1 MNNDFYKY
9 LSEELH
15 GEDYTRHDTT
25 NLKKKIAPVF
35 EGEKVLSIGDKKHST
50 AFVESFYLLWESN
63 NDKRE
68 QLRYYKDKVKEIK
81 NDNIN
86 YDYINNL
93 YQDKLNQFIEYKKDC
108 DKKVKEQLEKE
119 ICDTDI
125 YKKLKYEFD
134 RCKNICEVIPKLNSE
149 IDSLKEKNNQ
159 LCVNNSQ
166 DCLDLKEANES
177 MRIKLSKTLRTKIT
191 KELEKEHQEEL
202 KILKDK
208 IKFLTKSLVEKEL
221 AD

>member
-81 NDNIN
+81 KDNID

-191 KELEKEHQEEL
+191 KELEKEHQQEL

>member
-1 MNNDFYKY
+1 MDANFYKY
-9 LSEELH
+9 LSEQLH
-15 GEDYTRHDTT
+15 GEEYTRHDTT

-35 EGEKVLSIGDKKHST
+35 EGDKILSIGDKKQST
-50 AFVESFYLLWESN
+50 AFMESFYTIWESN

-68 QLRYYKDKVKEIK
+68 QLRYYRDKVKEIK
-81 NDNIN
+81 KDNID

-93 YQDKLNQFIEYKKDC
+93 YQDKINEFVEYKKDC

-119 ICDTDI
+119 ICDTDV
-125 YKKLKYEFD
+125 YKKLKYEND
-134 RCKNICEVIPKLNSE
+134 RLKNLCELIPKLNNE
-149 IDSLKEKNNQ
+149 ITNLKQQNTE
-159 LCVNNSQ
+159 LCINNSQ

-191 KELEKEHQEEL
+191 KELEKEHKEEV

-208 IKFLTKSLVEKEL
+208 NKLLAKSLLEKEL

>member
-93 YQDKLNQFIEYKKDC
+93 YQDKLNEFIEYKKDC

-191 KELEKEHQEEL
+191 KELEKEHQQEL

>member
-93 YQDKLNQFIEYKKDC
+93 YQDKLNEFIEYKKDC